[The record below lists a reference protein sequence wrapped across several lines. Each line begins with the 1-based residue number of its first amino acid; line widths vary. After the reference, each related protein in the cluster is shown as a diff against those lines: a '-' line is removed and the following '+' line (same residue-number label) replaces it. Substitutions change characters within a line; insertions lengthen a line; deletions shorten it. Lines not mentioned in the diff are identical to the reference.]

1 VNTKRTPV
9 YFDFSSKRMGTDRI
23 EYHIQK
29 ARSNWYIPM
38 LPMISNAATNAVDD
52 VPCSSPMLYSNAC
65 DCISMPYQM
74 KDSLLNYSNANDD
87 ERQFVELK
95 QCQMKNNL
103 LNWAIRPRSDFFIIR
118 VYLQFKAFGK
128 CIWKRRIWTSTVPN
142 YLNMLL
148 KAQCIV

>member
-1 VNTKRTPV
+1 
-9 YFDFSSKRMGTDRI
+9 MGTDRI

-95 QCQMKNNL
+95 MKNNL
-103 LNWAIRPRSDFFIIR
+103 LN
-118 VYLQFKAFGK
+118 
-128 CIWKRRIWTSTVPN
+128 
-142 YLNMLL
+142 
-148 KAQCIV
+148 